1 MDFGD
6 TVYATATVVVIS
18 VLLFVPMDLVFG
30 LELWFVGRA
39 VSVFIAGLIAGLIYA
54 GKLAD
59 ARLVSIAKV
68 IVLGAIV
75 IMFLTFGI
83 LSVAT
88 FHDVSSE
95 ANPVDTW
102 TTLQWAS
109 LMTYAFRQIFFYV
122 VLLDSVA
129 FIGLYAGSMLRKPK
143 KT

>member
-39 VSVFIAGLIAGLIYA
+39 VSVFIAALIAGLIYA

-59 ARLVSIAKV
+59 ARIVSIAKV

-83 LSVAT
+83 LSIAT
-88 FHDVSSE
+88 VHDFSSE

-109 LMTYAFRQIFFYV
+109 LMTYTFRQIFFYV

-129 FIGLYAGSMLRKPK
+129 FMGLYAGSMLRKPK

>member
-1 MDFGD
+1 VDFGD

-39 VSVFIAGLIAGLIYA
+39 VSVFIAALIAGLIYA

-59 ARLVSIAKV
+59 ARIVSIAKV

-83 LSVAT
+83 LSIAT
-88 FHDVSSE
+88 VHDFSSE

-109 LMTYAFRQIFFYV
+109 LMTYTFRQIFFYV

-129 FIGLYAGSMLRKPK
+129 FMGLYAGSMLRKPK